1 MVDLPLFVIEPLIG
15 VSILYWM
22 VGLNPLPERFL
33 MACVIVLLVVQVTKV
48 SVTPRKGAT
57 FA

>member
-33 MACVIVLLVVQVTKV
+33 MACLIVLLVVQVTQV
-48 SVTPRKGAT
+48 S
-57 FA
+57 